1 MGVKVVFLLLFYRC
15 FENLV
20 QRTVT
25 KQKYGIPLNAIRS
38 VLELRVIII
47 IFFFSFQTSNP
58 IQGRGWGTRNLF

>member
-47 IFFFSFQTSNP
+47 IIFSFQTFNP